1 MRVSI
6 RAMTVL
12 LLWALALWPAALE
25 LLLLDSPV
33 TAVAWDLRLREAA
46 RWTAVALAVA
56 VAAAALLY
64 PPFLPGLRLQGQRL
78 RLSMSGDRTR
88 LRNLQF
94 ELRQLETAARQL
106 EAGRLALG
114 MGDARTA
121 LPHLLR
127 AVELDPE
134 HLPARWQLGLALKQL
149 GQLQLAAA
157 ELGAVVAR
165 DPVHAFGQAR
175 LAYGAVLHAMGRDA
189 EAAAELRAREAAHG
203 PSPEASFVLGRALLA
218 TGDREGARSAF
229 SAAVACGAGAKLDAQ
244 QAWYRARARAALRR
258 LGR

>member
-6 RAMTVL
+6 RAILVL
-12 LLWALALWPAALE
+12 LLWALALWPVALE
-25 LLLLDSPV
+25 LLVLRSPV
-33 TAVAWDLRLREAA
+33 MAVAWDLRLREAA

-56 VAAAALLY
+56 TVAAALLH
-64 PPFLPGLRLQGQRL
+64 PPFVPGLRLQGQRL
-78 RLSMSGDRTR
+78 RQSMSGDRTR
-88 LRNLQF
+88 LRNVQF

-165 DPVHAFGQAR
+165 DPAHAFGQAR
-175 LAYGAVLHAMGRDA
+175 LALGTVLHAMGRDA
-189 EAAAELRAREAAHG
+189 EAVAELRAREAAHG
-203 PSPEASFVLGRALLA
+203 TLPEASFVLGRALLA
-218 TGDREGARSAF
+218 TGDRDGARAAYQ
-229 SAAVACGAGAKLDAQ
+229 AAVAANAGVKLDAQ
-244 QAWYRARARAALRR
+244 QSWYRARARAALRR
-258 LGR
+258 LA

>member
-46 RWTAVALAVA
+46 RWTAMALAVA
-56 VAAAALLY
+56 LAAAALLY

-78 RLSMSGDRTR
+78 RQSMSGDRTR
-88 LRNLQF
+88 LRNVQF

-134 HLPARWQLGLALKQL
+134 HLPARWQLGLALKQV
-149 GQLQLAAA
+149 GQLPLAAS

-165 DPVHAFGQAR
+165 DPAHAFGQAR
-175 LAYGAVLHAMGRDA
+175 LALGAVLHAMGRDA
-189 EAAAELRAREAAHG
+189 EAVAELRAREAAHG
-203 PSPEASFVLGRALLA
+203 PLPEASFVLGRALQA
-218 TGDREGARSAF
+218 TGDRDGAREAYTSAMA
-229 SAAVACGAGAKLDAQ
+229 SGGSVQLDAQ

>member
-1 MRVSI
+1 
-6 RAMTVL
+6 MTVL

-56 VAAAALLY
+56 VAAAALLH

-134 HLPARWQLGLALKQL
+134 HLP
-149 GQLQLAAA
+149 
-157 ELGAVVAR
+157 
-165 DPVHAFGQAR
+165 
-175 LAYGAVLHAMGRDA
+175 
-189 EAAAELRAREAAHG
+189 
-203 PSPEASFVLGRALLA
+203 
-218 TGDREGARSAF
+218 
-229 SAAVACGAGAKLDAQ
+229 
-244 QAWYRARARAALRR
+244 
-258 LGR
+258 

>member
-6 RAMTVL
+6 RAIIVL
-12 LLWALALWPAALE
+12 LLWALALWPATLE
-25 LLLLDSPV
+25 VLLLDSPV
-33 TAVAWDLRLREAA
+33 AAVTWDLRLREAS
-46 RWTAVALAVA
+46 RWTALALVLA
-56 VAAAALLY
+56 VAAAAVLY
-64 PPFLPGLRLQGQRL
+64 PPFLPGLRLQGHRL
-78 RLSMSGDRTR
+78 RLSMSGDRTK

-189 EAAAELRAREAAHG
+189 EAVAELRAREAAHG
-203 PSPEASFVLGRALLA
+203 PLPEASFVLARALLA
-218 TGDREGARSAF
+218 RGDREGARTAL
-229 SAAVACGAGAKLDAQ
+229 AAAAACGIGAKLDAQ
-244 QAWYRARARAALRR
+244 QSWYRARARAALRR
-258 LGR
+258 LGA

>member
-1 MRVSI
+1 MGVSI
-6 RAMTVL
+6 RATALL
-12 LLWALALWPAALE
+12 LLWALALWPLVLE
-25 LLLLDSPV
+25 LLLLQSPV
-33 TAVAWDLRLREAA
+33 TAVAWDLRLREGASWTGLA
-46 RWTAVALAVA
+46 LLACTAVA
-56 VAAAALLY
+56 ALVH
-64 PPFLPGLRLQGQRL
+64 PPFLPGLRLQWHRL
-78 RLSMSGDRTR
+78 RQSMSGDRTR

-134 HLPARWQLGLALKQL
+134 HLPARWQLGLALRQV
-149 GQLQLAAA
+149 GQLPLAAA
-157 ELGAVVAR
+157 ELGGVVAR
-165 DPVHAFGQAR
+165 DPAHGFGQAR
-175 LAYGAVLHAMGRDA
+175 LALGSVLHAMGRDA
-189 EAAAELRAREAAHG
+189 DAVVELRAHELAHG
-203 PSPEASFVLGRALLA
+203 GSPESSFVLGRALLA
-218 TGDREGARSAF
+218 TGDRDEARSAF
-229 SAAVACGAGAKLDAQ
+229 AAATHWGAGKRLDPQ